1 MPEIRVCIS
10 WYYVFLRESIL
21 WHCQPAQ
28 TLVQQLCSAWTLQ
41 LILPLTTGL
50 LWPFYF
56 TFNFSDLLY
65 LIVSSLLLFCFFEM
79 ISSAWNIWK
88 RDRPREGAIPR
99 IGHGRFDPTKTYQVH
114 WSFIRGWLSC
124 KSTWQIS
131 ELRRPGSTF
140 ALILILPPDTELL
153 HFPKIHRNVF
163 HKINNNRSIVFLR
176 HSWRQSVGKHS
187 AEVRLIHAEQISF
200 IVLWYNFIIFRK
212 INSLSWRLNKSSKTF

>member
-99 IGHGRFDPTKTYQVH
+99 IGHGRFDPTKTLEVH
-114 WSFIRGWLSC
+114 WSFIRGSLSC
-124 KSTWQIS
+124 KMYVANLRTS
-131 ELRRPGSTF
+131 EAKVNFCINLNS
-140 ALILILPPDTELL
+140 PDHGAT
-153 HFPKIHRNVF
+153 
-163 HKINNNRSIVFLR
+163 
-176 HSWRQSVGKHS
+176 
-187 AEVRLIHAEQISF
+187 
-200 IVLWYNFIIFRK
+200 
-212 INSLSWRLNKSSKTF
+212 SLSENP

>member
-99 IGHGRFDPTKTYQVH
+99 IGHGRFDPTKTLEVH
-114 WSFIRGWLSC
+114 WSFIRGSLFC

-131 ELRRPGSTF
+131 ELQRPGSTF
-140 ALILILPPDTELL
+140 ALTLILPITELL
-153 HFPKIHRNVF
+153 HFPKIHR
-163 HKINNNRSIVFLR
+163 
-176 HSWRQSVGKHS
+176 SV
-187 AEVRLIHAEQISF
+187 
-200 IVLWYNFIIFRK
+200 FRK
-212 INSLSWRLNKSSKTF
+212 ITINLLYFWDIHDVNLWESIPQKYGSFMQNKYLLSFYDIILSFSEKSIVWAED